1 MLHRHTGTLSYLTL
15 SHATHTY
22 LSPHAT
28 RRANERQESAEELLR
43 QHPVGSTDDEG
54 DPFWSGVRRPPVPLK
69 LDSASVLH
77 REFVWWASVLRA
89 GVYGLDVPR

>member
-1 MLHRHTGTLSYLTL
+1 MYSVF
-15 SHATHTY
+15 SKFTY
-22 LSPHAT
+22 DDTIFLFFIFAG
-28 RRANERQESAEELLR
+28 QDSAEELLK

-54 DPFWSGVRRPPVPLK
+54 DPFWSGTRRPPSPLK
-69 LDSASVLH
+69 LDSANLLH